1 MSELNKCKRK
11 TPIYVVKRIRL
22 LEYLIDKNLFP
33 SATKADE
40 DNPFYQN
47 WIYVRT
53 PELEEALENYEPFN
67 RSKKVKE

>member
-1 MSELNKCKRK
+1 MSKLSECQRK

-22 LEYLIDKNLFP
+22 LEYLIDNNLFP
-33 SATKADE
+33 SATKQDE
-40 DNPFYQN
+40 DNPYYQN

-67 RSKKVKE
+67 RQKSKGE